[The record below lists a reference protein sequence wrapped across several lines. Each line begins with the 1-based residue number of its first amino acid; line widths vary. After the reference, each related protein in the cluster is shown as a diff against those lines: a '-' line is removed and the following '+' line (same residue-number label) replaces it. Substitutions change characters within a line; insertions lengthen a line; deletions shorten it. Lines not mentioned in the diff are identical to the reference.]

1 MIPFWLLCDSLNRER
16 REEQN
21 GDEKKVEAPKTRNS
35 KLQELLPRAKN
46 KKELEKLQA

>member
-16 REEQN
+16 REEPN
-21 GDEKKVEAPKTRNS
+21 GDEKKVEAAKTRNS

>member
-16 REEQN
+16 REEPN

-35 KLQELLPRAKN
+35 RTTARATS
-46 KKELEKLQA
+46 AS